1 MLWLVE
7 LYCSFFSLII
17 FNMMPVFKRSYLGF
31 QLVPEPIA
39 AFAIKDSD
47 GKNSGGNADLSWLGP
62 QLIIFR

>member
-1 MLWLVE
+1 
-7 LYCSFFSLII
+7 
-17 FNMMPVFKRSYLGF
+17 MMPVFKRSYSGF